1 MVVGHYPSFFCFP
14 PAESAGTLEAFLRV
28 PTMPHNSNASLPPI
42 IEDII
47 LNNRI
52 RSLEDALA
60 FAERAHP
67 SDPSLPAGRTLL
79 EGMKCEQA
87 RRQDACAAML
97 AADPDD
103 MDALIAG
110 DNICRA
116 LFRHWFDEFR

>member
-1 MVVGHYPSFFCFP
+1 
-14 PAESAGTLEAFLRV
+14 
-28 PTMPHNSNASLPPI
+28 MPHNPKESLPPI

-47 LNNRI
+47 LDNRI
-52 RSLEDALA
+52 RSLA
-60 FAERAHP
+60 FAEKAHP

-79 EGMKCEQA
+79 DGMKCERA
-87 RRQDACAAML
+87 PRQDACAAML

-110 DNICRA
+110 DSICRA